1 VIALRKANPRVEE
14 LGMFSAWSLL
24 TIFAVNQSAMSK
36 PSSLALVLAAGQGTR
51 MKSDKPKVLHEVA
64 GQSML
69 THVMRS
75 AHDSGLRDAVLVI
88 APGMDDVKN
97 NARGVYPNVQAFVQ
111 EQQLGTAH
119 AVLAAREVLEGISGA
134 VIILYGDTPLIRP
147 QTISRILNALEEG
160 ADLAVLGFEA
170 RNPTGYGRLITDAS
184 GALCAVREHK
194 DANTEECAITLC
206 NSGIYAFHGSILLGL
221 LDKIGT
227 DNANNEYYLTDAVEL
242 ARQDGLKENIV
253 LCAEEEVMGVNS
265 KVQLAA
271 AEAELQ
277 VRLRTQVMEDGVT
290 LIAPETVF
298 LSKDTKLG
306 RDVVVE
312 QNVVFGPGV
321 TVEEGARIRA
331 FSHLEGTH
339 VGKAAIVG
347 PYARLRPG
355 ADLGS
360 EVRIGN
366 FVEVK
371 NTRLEEGSKVNH
383 LAYVGDAHVGA
394 KANLGAGTITCNYDG
409 FEKHRTEIGQGAFV
423 GSNTALVAP
432 VKIGDGVYIGSGSV
446 ISKDVPADALV
457 VTRGPLEQR
466 DGWAAKVRARRARNQ
481 GNKK

>member
-1 VIALRKANPRVEE
+1 
-14 LGMFSAWSLL
+14 
-24 TIFAVNQSAMSK
+24 MSK
-36 PSSLALVLAAGQGTR
+36 PTSLALVLAAGQGTR
-51 MKSDKPKVLHEVA
+51 MKSDQPKVLHEVA
-64 GQSML
+64 GQPML
-69 THVMRS
+69 VHVMES
-75 AHDSGLRDAVLVI
+75 ARESGLSDAALVM
-88 APGMDDVKN
+88 APGMDAVKTI
-97 NARGVYPNVQAFVQ
+97 AQDIYPESRTFIQ
-111 EQQLGTAH
+111 EKQLGTAH
-119 AVLAAREVLEGISGA
+119 AVLAARQVLDGFSGN

-147 QTISRILNALEEG
+147 QTISFILGAIESG

-184 GALCAVREHK
+184 GALCAVREEK
-194 DANTEECAITLC
+194 DASTEERGITLC
-206 NSGIYAFHGSILLGL
+206 NSGIFAFKGAILLGL

-242 ARQDGLKENIV
+242 ARQDGLKAAIV
-253 LCAEEEVMGVNS
+253 QCAEEEVMGVNS

-277 VRLRTQVMEDGVT
+277 ERLRIQMMEDGVT

-306 RDVVVE
+306 KDVVVE
-312 QNVVFGPGV
+312 QNVVFGTGV

-331 FSHLEGTH
+331 FSYLEGAH
-339 VGKAAIVG
+339 VGKGAIVG

-371 NTRLEEGSKVNH
+371 NARLEDGAKANH

-394 KANLGAGTITCNYDG
+394 NANIGAGTITCNYDG

-466 DGWAAKVRARRARNQ
+466 DGWAAKVRARRARDQ